1 MINQFFLVQEP
12 RNASSNLYFSL
23 SGNLQRYSVSLNY
36 RKRTL
41 FLQQKVRKYKIKAP
55 CGKIFVD
62 NSKCLLFKENG
73 VTEHVSET
81 SLTGACNHSGA
92 IMPGLITF
100 QIKDDLILK
109 TVNINYF

>member
-1 MINQFFLVQEP
+1 MINQFFLF
-12 RNASSNLYFSL
+12 RNKGTRPVTSTFL

-36 RKRTL
+36 SKRNFFSSTKGKKIQNLDATRKN
-41 FLQQKVRKYKIKAP
+41 
-55 CGKIFVD
+55 GVD
-62 NSKCLLFKENG
+62 NSKCPLFKENG

-81 SLTGACNHSGA
+81 NSAGTCNHAGA
-92 IMPGLITF
+92 IMPGLIIF